1 MVRTP
6 LPPIVS
12 DEAGPPSPCV
22 RDCCLDEQ
30 DVCLGCGRH
39 VDEILRWR
47 ESTAS
52 EREAIL
58 ANALR
63 RKEERRRARGG

>member
-6 LPPIVS
+6 LPPIAS

-47 ESTAS
+47 QSTAS

-63 RKEERRRARGG
+63 RKEDRRRARGG

>member
-1 MVRTP
+1 MARAS
-6 LPPIVS
+6 LPPIVA
-12 DEAGPPSPCV
+12 EGTEPPSPCV

-47 ESTAS
+47 QSTAS

-63 RKEERRRARGG
+63 RREERRRARGG

>member
-1 MVRTP
+1 MVRAP
-6 LPPIVS
+6 LPPTAS

-30 DVCLGCGRH
+30 DICLGCGRH

-47 ESTAS
+47 QSTAS

-63 RKEERRRARGG
+63 RREERRRARGG